1 LSFGRKVLLAGAGIA
16 ALAGPIAIGLVNA
29 PQTRA
34 QSPAAASAPPPAFE
48 VVSIKPDHGDPRRI
62 MIGMQPGG
70 RFSAMNIT
78 VKFLLQEAYGMKDS
92 QISGLPGWAETEH
105 YDIEAKPE
113 DSFVEQNRKLNRD
126 EDQARVRLMLQGM
139 LADRFQLKVHRES
152 QETPVYALLVAR
164 NGPKMKESNQ
174 QEDVPLPSDAFA
186 HRAQG
191 PPNLSPEGF
200 PAHPNVPA
208 TGAGIFTTIG
218 TKGIRLTARQ
228 RTMHDLANALTAGAS
243 RPVVDETGLTAKYDF
258 VLTFF
263 RPGATT
269 PDGEALPEIFSAIQS
284 QLGLR
289 LESQKRAVE
298 TLVIDHVER
307 TPTAN

>member
-1 LSFGRKVLLAGAGIA
+1 MPKRRPLRIELLLALAATCLANGQTFEAASVKPANPNMPDGRIVVGMQSPSGGPGTSDPGRIRYPIVSLRFLIGIA
-16 ALAGPIAIGLVNA
+16 YDLKPTTKLTGPDWLDTDFFQVEA
-29 PQTRA
+29 TM
-34 QSPAAASAPPPAFE
+34 PPTTT
-48 VVSIKPDHGDPRRI
+48 K
-62 MIGMQPGG
+62 
-70 RFSAMNIT
+70 
-78 VKFLLQEAYGMKDS
+78 
-92 QISGLPGWAETEH
+92 
-105 YDIEAKPE
+105 
-113 DSFVEQNRKLNRD
+113 EQFRT
-126 EDQARVRLMLQGM
+126 MLQNL